1 RKRTEHQNQLN
12 DLLEGE
18 PTEAADSRKVA
29 CALLKRFAQEFEAQN
44 GEKFLFSECE
54 RNLDEFEQ
62 SIRQLTEPNE
72 DNDELLKQVKEEFK
86 DQRGCEFKQV
96 ANVFPVLRR
105 IVKNLVNDKFWPLT
119 MGVFEKICTAVTD
132 YMDQLADV
140 NFGKYPPFRDY
151 MKERLTKKTTTIKTD
166 ARKWLENVLKMEATC
181 VQTRNRQFNRVGQ
194 TPPAPRESFSSEDLP
209 DHEEDGEHSAA
220 DDIPQSFRQSMDE
233 NELLIYVLL
242 TKYLLILADQTVD
255 NVAKTIQY

>member
-1 RKRTEHQNQLN
+1 
-12 DLLEGE
+12 
-18 PTEAADSRKVA
+18 
-29 CALLKRFAQEFEAQN
+29 
-44 GEKFLFSECE
+44 
-54 RNLDEFEQ
+54 
-62 SIRQLTEPNE
+62 
-72 DNDELLKQVKEEFK
+72 
-86 DQRGCEFKQV
+86 
-96 ANVFPVLRR
+96 
-105 IVKNLVNDKFWPLT
+105 

-255 NVAKTIQY
+255 NVAKTIQYQLSYKLAEEMDSIHALLPESDTLHGLMKNPEKRIIYAKSDNNSSFGAIWMTN